1 MAYSWE
7 RMVKLFRGN
16 ILEVL
21 VGTTDNP
28 YSKLMKS
35 SFLLILPSFLLI
47 YSSIFA
53 IDTGSDAPSF
63 SLLDQNGEKWHS
75 SDFLNK
81 KNILIFFYP
90 AAMTGGCTKQACSY
104 RDDFAE
110 WQSRDFEIIGISGDK
125 PENLKLFQKA
135 ENLNFTLLSDIDGKT
150 AKAFGVP
157 TGNGG
162 QIQKFFQGE
171 RFTLE
176 RGVTTKRW
184 TFVISKEGKIIYR
197 NDKVNAA
204 KDSDMVLESISKII
218 K

>member
-1 MAYSWE
+1 
-7 RMVKLFRGN
+7 MVKLFLGKT
-16 ILEVL
+16 IEVL
-21 VGTTDNP
+21 VGTIDNP
-28 YSKLMKS
+28 YSNLMKS
-35 SFLLILPSFLLI
+35 SLLLILPSFLLSF
-47 YSSIFA
+47 SSIFA
-53 IDTGSDAPSF
+53 VDTGSDAPSF

-104 RDDFAE
+104 RDNFAE
-110 WQSRDFEIIGISGDK
+110 WQSRDFEIVGVSGDK

-157 TGNGG
+157 TGKGG
-162 QIQKFFQGE
+162 QIQKFIQGE

-176 RGVTTKRW
+176 RGVTSKRW
-184 TFVISKEGKIIYR
+184 TFVISKGGKIIYR

-204 KDSDMVLESISKII
+204 KDSETVLESISKTV

>member
-1 MAYSWE
+1 
-7 RMVKLFRGN
+7 MVKLFLGKT
-16 ILEVL
+16 IEVL
-21 VGTTDNP
+21 VGTNHNP
-28 YSKLMKS
+28 YSNLMKS
-35 SFLLILPSFLLI
+35 SLLLILSSFLLNC
-47 YSSIFA
+47 SSIFA
-53 IDTGSDAPSF
+53 INIGNDAPSF

-104 RDDFAE
+104 RDDFAK
-110 WQSRDFEIIGISGDK
+110 WQSREFEIIGISGDK
-125 PENLKLFQKA
+125 PENLKLFKKA

-157 TGNGG
+157 TGKGG

-176 RGVTTKRW
+176 RGVTSKRW
-184 TFVISKEGKIIYR
+184 TFVISKGGKIIYR

-204 KDSDMVLESISKII
+204 KDSETVMESISKTV

>member
-1 MAYSWE
+1 
-7 RMVKLFRGN
+7 
-16 ILEVL
+16 
-21 VGTTDNP
+21 
-28 YSKLMKS
+28 MKSTFFLIIS
-35 SFLLILPSFLLI
+35 SFLVSF
-47 YSSIFA
+47 SNIFA
-53 IDTGSDAPSF
+53 IDIGSIAPSI

-104 RDDFAE
+104 RDDFAK

-125 PENLKLFQKA
+125 PANLKLFQKA

-176 RGVTTKRW
+176 RGVTSKRW

-197 NDKVNAA
+197 NDKVNPA
-204 KDSDMVLESISKII
+204 KDSEMVLKSISKTA

>member
-1 MAYSWE
+1 
-7 RMVKLFRGN
+7 
-16 ILEVL
+16 
-21 VGTTDNP
+21 
-28 YSKLMKS
+28 MKS
-35 SFLLILPSFLLI
+35 SFLLILPSFLLSC
-47 YSSIFA
+47 SSIFA
-53 IDTGSDAPSF
+53 LDTGSDAPSF

-104 RDDFAE
+104 RDDFAK

-125 PENLKLFQKA
+125 PANLKLFQKA

-176 RGVTTKRW
+176 RGVTSKRW

-197 NDKVNAA
+197 NDKVNPA
-204 KDSDMVLESISKII
+204 KDSEMVLKSISKTA

>member
-1 MAYSWE
+1 
-7 RMVKLFRGN
+7 MVKLFLGKT
-16 ILEVL
+16 IEVL
-21 VGTTDNP
+21 VGTNHNP
-28 YSKLMKS
+28 YSNLMKS
-35 SFLLILPSFLLI
+35 SLLLILSSFLLNC
-47 YSSIFA
+47 SSIFA
-53 IDTGSDAPSF
+53 INIGSDAPSF

-157 TGNGG
+157 TGKGG
-162 QIQKFFQGE
+162 QIQKFLQGE

-176 RGVTTKRW
+176 RGVTIKRW
-184 TFVISKEGKIIYR
+184 TFVISKGGKVIYR
-197 NDKVNAA
+197 NDKVNAD
-204 KDSDMVLESISKII
+204 KDSETVMESISKSV

>member
-1 MAYSWE
+1 
-7 RMVKLFRGN
+7 
-16 ILEVL
+16 
-21 VGTTDNP
+21 
-28 YSKLMKS
+28 MKSTFFLIIS
-35 SFLLILPSFLLI
+35 SFLVSF
-47 YSSIFA
+47 SNIFA
-53 IDTGSDAPSF
+53 IDIGSVAPSI
-63 SLLDQNGEKWHS
+63 SLLDQNGKKWHS
-75 SDFLNK
+75 SDFLNE

-125 PENLKLFQKA
+125 PENLKLFQRSQ
-135 ENLNFTLLSDIDGKT
+135 NLNFKLLSDIDGKI

-157 TGNGG
+157 TGKGG

-176 RGVTTKRW
+176 RGVTSKRW

-204 KDSDMVLESISKII
+204 KDSETVMKSISKTV

>member
-1 MAYSWE
+1 MAYLWE
-7 RMVKLFRGN
+7 RMVKLFRGK
-16 ILEVL
+16 IIEVL

-35 SFLLILPSFLLI
+35 SLSPILSLFLLSCN
-47 YSSIFA
+47 SIFA
-53 IDTGSDAPSF
+53 IDIGSEAPSF
-63 SLLDQNGEKWHS
+63 SLLDQDGEKWHS

-110 WQSRDFEIIGISGDK
+110 WQSKDFEIIGISGDK

-135 ENLNFTLLSDIDGKT
+135 ENLNFSLLSDIDGKT

-157 TGNGG
+157 TGKGG
-162 QIQKFFQGE
+162 RIQKFFQGE

-176 RGVTTKRW
+176 RGVTSKRW
-184 TFVISKEGKIIYR
+184 TFVISTEGKIIYR
-197 NDKVNAA
+197 NDKVNPAV
-204 KDSDMVLESISKII
+204 DSDTVLKSISQTAK
-218 K
+218 

>member
-1 MAYSWE
+1 
-7 RMVKLFRGN
+7 MVKLFLGKT
-16 ILEVL
+16 IEVL
-21 VGTTDNP
+21 VGTIDNP
-28 YSKLMKS
+28 YSNLMKS
-35 SFLLILPSFLLI
+35 SLLLILPSFLLSF
-47 YSSIFA
+47 SSIFA
-53 IDTGSDAPSF
+53 VDTGSDAPSF
-63 SLLDQNGEKWHS
+63 SLLDQNGAKWHS

-110 WQSRDFEIIGISGDK
+110 WQSRDFEIVGVSGDK

-157 TGNGG
+157 TGKGG
-162 QIQKFFQGE
+162 QIQKFIQGE

-176 RGVTTKRW
+176 RGVTSKRW
-184 TFVISKEGKIIYR
+184 TFVISKGGKIIYR

-204 KDSDMVLESISKII
+204 KDSETVLESISKTV

>member
-1 MAYSWE
+1 M
-7 RMVKLFRGN
+7 KLFLGKT
-16 ILEVL
+16 IEVL
-21 VGTTDNP
+21 VGTIDNP
-28 YSKLMKS
+28 YSNLMKS
-35 SFLLILPSFLLI
+35 SLLLILPSFLLSF
-47 YSSIFA
+47 SSIFA
-53 IDTGSDAPSF
+53 VDTGSDAPSF

-104 RDDFAE
+104 RDNFAE
-110 WQSRDFEIIGISGDK
+110 WQSRDFEIVGVSGDK

-157 TGNGG
+157 TGKGG
-162 QIQKFFQGE
+162 QIQKFIQGE

-176 RGVTTKRW
+176 RGVTSKRW
-184 TFVISKEGKIIYR
+184 TFVISKGGKIIYR

-204 KDSDMVLESISKII
+204 KDSETVLESISKTV